1 MAMCHATSYNR
12 PGLYLVDGRKMND
25 RIARVLRQHGA
36 KPTAQRMDL
45 AGILFSEPQHV
56 CAEELLDTARDTGM
70 QVSKATI
77 YNTLNLFVECGLLR
91 EINVDAH
98 RRYYDSTI
106 TPHHHFYNIDTGE
119 LVDIPRG
126 SVRLAD
132 LPDLPAGTE
141 PAGVELVVKVRQR
154 T

>member
-1 MAMCHATSYNR
+1 
-12 PGLYLVDGRKMND
+12 MNI

-36 KPTAQRMDL
+36 KPTAQRMAL
-45 AGILFSEPQHV
+45 AGILFSQPQHV

-70 QVSKATI
+70 RVSKATI

-154 T
+154 K

>member
-1 MAMCHATSYNR
+1 
-12 PGLYLVDGRKMND
+12 
-25 RIARVLRQHGA
+25 
-36 KPTAQRMDL
+36 MDL

-56 CAEELLDTARDTGM
+56 CAEELLDTARDLGM
-70 QVSKATI
+70 RVSKATI